1 MYFLIATNRHI
12 RIITERSRD
21 SEDWRHQNSLCYL
34 IDWVIFFCPY
44 FNFLCQPVSIFHLSW
59 ECFVTDITKY
69 ASSIAVRFLK
79 LGWIAFIANINHKA
93 RKPHSRPPLSRDL
106 VCSRVQKTAFIAP
119 HSNIQGSGV
128 ETSLETTPDSCE
140 RTGLIKY
147 CCACAAELRERC
159 WSEDV
164 TFNLTSS
171 QTITGIFKL
180 LTKDN

>member
-1 MYFLIATNRHI
+1 MLFNRLSHFFLP
-12 RIITERSRD
+12 
-21 SEDWRHQNSLCYL
+21 
-34 IDWVIFFCPY
+34 IFQFP
-44 FNFLCQPVSIFHLSW
+44 LSTSKHFPFILGM
-59 ECFVTDITKY
+59 FVTDITKY

-171 QTITGIFKL
+171 QTITGMFKL